1 MRNPTNFELE
11 VYAAVR
17 LIPAGNV
24 TTYGRIAQRIA
35 RGSARAVGTAL
46 ARNPFAPDVPCHR
59 VVCANGGLGGF
70 HGHTD
75 AAAMLKKSTMLRAEG
90 VKFVGPSMVAQSAII
105 A

>member
-17 LIPAGNV
+17 LIPAGKV
-24 TTYGRIAQRIA
+24 TTYGRLARKIA
-35 RGSARAVGTAL
+35 RGSARAVGSAL

-70 HGHTD
+70 HGQTD
-75 AAAMLKKSTMLRAEG
+75 SAAMLKKSTLLQAEG
-90 VKFVGPSMVAQSAII
+90 VKFAGPSMVAPSAII
-105 A
+105 D